1 MQPPLPEVI
10 NFGQRNSGLNN
21 NLKRVYCR
29 MQQLDCQTEIIL
41 ANAFE
46 NIQPNLTAK
55 SFKYEK

>member
-1 MQPPLPEVI
+1 
-10 NFGQRNSGLNN
+10 
-21 NLKRVYCR
+21 